1 MEIDPNLTQVAVLFG
16 GKSTEHEVSVI
27 TGLEIVGALDVRK
40 YQAIP
45 VYIAQDGSWYAGSS
59 VGDKAFYSRLPGSL
73 KEGIPVTLLPNGHA
87 KGLTVLDETVSL
99 SERLA
104 GKKTPKTLPIDVFLP
119 AFHGSYGED
128 GCIQGL
134 FEMANVAY
142 VGSGVLASALSMNKS
157 QCKRLLQSHGVPVLP
172 WSTVARSVW
181 QQDPVAAREGVLATP
196 GTDRFPLFV
205 KPCNLGSSIAI
216 SAAADANALDAAL
229 EQVFRYDDVAM
240 VEPQVVAITELNVS
254 VVRGQALRASVVE
267 RPLSKT
273 GVLTYA
279 DKYGSS
285 GKAKKG
291 QRRTGSIADAERR
304 IDPKDVPGAAKV
316 QAQELALK
324 AFQIIGCAGV
334 ARIDCIL
341 DQATGEVFLNEIN
354 PLPGSMS
361 YYLWENSSPPLTYTA
376 LLGEIIE
383 DALRRKATQD
393 ASQRDSGLRLLFP

>member
-1 MEIDPNLTQVAVLFG
+1 METDSHLTQVAVLFG

-59 VGDKAFYSRLPGSL
+59 VGDKDFYSRLPGSL
-73 KEGIPVTLLPNGHA
+73 KEGTPVTLLPNGQA
-87 KGLTVLDETVSL
+87 KGLTVLDETVTL
-99 SERLA
+99 SERIA
-104 GKKTPKTLPIDVFLP
+104 GKKTARTLAIDVFLP
-119 AFHGSYGED
+119 AFHGSFGED

-142 VGSGVLASALSMNKS
+142 VGSGVLASALSMNKA
-157 QCKRLLQSHGVPVLP
+157 QCKRLLQAHGIPVLP
-172 WSTVARSVW
+172 WTTVARGVW
-181 QQDPVAAREGVLATP
+181 QRDPVAAREAVLAAE
-196 GTDRFPLFV
+196 GTDRFPLFI

-216 SAAADANALDAAL
+216 AAAADVAALDAAL
-229 EQVFRYDDVAM
+229 EQVFRYDDTALI
-240 VEPQVVAITELNVS
+240 EPQVVAITEINVS
-254 VVRGQALRASVVE
+254 VLRGAELRASVVE

-304 IDPKDVPGAAKV
+304 IDPKDVPEAAKTR
-316 QAQELALK
+316 AQQLALN
-324 AFQIIGCAGV
+324 AFQIIDCAGV
-334 ARIDCIL
+334 ARIDFIL
-341 DQATGEVFLNEIN
+341 NQETGDVFFNEIN

-361 YYLWENSSPPLTYTA
+361 YYLWENSTPPLTYTA

-383 DALRRKATQD
+383 DALRRKAIKD
-393 ASQRDSGLRLLFP
+393 ASQRDSGLRMLFP